1 MTKDEK
7 KVLCDAL
14 IKIIDLS
21 VRKCDSDYNMR
32 LSEILKPMEI
42 ELGIGDDM
50 DKRLT
55 DHLLNPLKLMAMALD
70 CVLEEKKEKGKD
82 D

>member
-14 IKIIDLS
+14 TKIIDLS
-21 VRKCDSDYNMR
+21 TWKCDSDYNTR
-32 LSEILKPMEI
+32 LSEILKPMER
-42 ELGIGDDM
+42 ELGIADDM
-50 DKRLT
+50 DERLC
-55 DHLLNPLKLMAMALD
+55 DLLNPVNLLIKAIKRA
-70 CVLEEKKEKGKD
+70 LEEKGKEKD